1 MSKGVGISWDADSIG
16 TKVNYIGLD
25 VHSWENVVVKHDK
38 SSDYLNFLN
47 EVRIKVITWDKE

>member
-25 VHSWENVVVKHDK
+25 VHSGKMW
-38 SSDYLNFLN
+38 
-47 EVRIKVITWDKE
+47 